1 MALIL
6 IVDDEADVRA
16 ALRELLEAEGH
27 RMLEATDGDELIRL
41 VMTHW
46 PDLVLLDQLMPKVPG
61 FEALERLRIN
71 PAGREFPV
79 IMVTAAGSPQ
89 DSIRARKLGA
99 LEYIGKPWSKG
110 EVEMRV
116 KWVLQI
122 VKRPKREPPERIF
135 VVDDEEHMRLALS
148 TALGDCGYE
157 VAPLPSGEEAIEAAV
172 QLNPSLIMLDLTM
185 PGMSGIATLEQL
197 RRIPTIMRT
206 PIIIVTGNPSA
217 DAVQSARA
225 LNATDFILKPWHPR
239 DLELRVRRALDS
251 VTAMAAA

>member
-1 MALIL
+1 MILRCSGPDLAIGDRSMATLRGGGGAGGRRRGLGQGCGNNRGGGGGGRGNMALIL

-116 KWVLQI
+116 KWVLQT
-122 VKRPKREPPERIF
+122 VKRPQ
-135 VVDDEEHMRLALS
+135 
-148 TALGDCGYE
+148 T
-157 VAPLPSGEEAIEAAV
+157 
-172 QLNPSLIMLDLTM
+172 
-185 PGMSGIATLEQL
+185 
-197 RRIPTIMRT
+197 RT
-206 PIIIVTGNPSA
+206 PRS
-217 DAVQSARA
+217 
-225 LNATDFILKPWHPR
+225 
-239 DLELRVRRALDS
+239 DLRGRR
-251 VTAMAAA
+251 